1 MTTETKP
8 PVLVVLQLTG
18 GNDYLNSVVPYAN
31 SNYFDNRKG
40 SLRVEEEDVLN
51 VRIQKLQVNLQSQQ
65 MISLN
70 RQKRYIQI
78 KTMDT
83 KRLYM

>member
-1 MTTETKP
+1 MDMEYLIKDL
-8 PVLVVLQLTG
+8 LVILEG
-18 GNDYLNSVVPYAN
+18 VV
-31 SNYFDNRKG
+31 
-40 SLRVEEEDVLN
+40 VLN

-83 KRLYM
+83 KRLNM

>member
-1 MTTETKP
+1 MNTTTLMLNMLIEIQKLRLY
-8 PVLVVLQLTG
+8 VKKMDMDILNKHQMLT
-18 GNDYLNSVVPYAN
+18 L
-31 SNYFDNRKG
+31 
-40 SLRVEEEDVLN
+40 EEEDVLN

-83 KRLYM
+83 KRLNM

>member
-1 MTTETKP
+1 MNTTTLMLNMLIEIQKLRLY
-8 PVLVVLQLTG
+8 VKKMDMDILNKHQMLT
-18 GNDYLNSVVPYAN
+18 L
-31 SNYFDNRKG
+31 
-40 SLRVEEEDVLN
+40 EEEDVLN